1 MTSSYAGEAGIVT
14 SCVSVREVVA
24 HLEHK
29 TAAILQRYGPG
40 PRVHYH
46 AGLVD
51 HPPRANES
59 AQSLR
64 QRLVAG
70 QERILAYAAKIWDAP
85 STLSEDVLDVGCG
98 LGGGAIYWA
107 EKFGAQVTAVT
118 CVPSH
123 VDWVARFA
131 AQAGVGSRVK
141 PLLCDALQMPGES
154 RFTSVVAVDSSSY
167 LPRKPW
173 LLRVA
178 SLLRPGGHVFI
189 IDCFLMQLDYAKA
202 FDRYWHTRIGTIDE
216 YLIAANE
223 SRLRV
228 VSIADIS
235 HRTVHF
241 WTTTLALIQTEMQD
255 PGLDPIERAR
265 YEASVHAHALVRQGL
280 VSNGL
285 RYCLMR
291 LSKDG

>member
-1 MTSSYAGEAGIVT
+1 
-14 SCVSVREVVA
+14 
-24 HLEHK
+24 
-29 TAAILQRYGPG
+29 
-40 PRVHYH
+40 
-46 AGLVD
+46 
-51 HPPRANES
+51 
-59 AQSLR
+59 
-64 QRLVAG
+64 
-70 QERILAYAAKIWDAP
+70 
-85 STLSEDVLDVGCG
+85 
-98 LGGGAIYWA
+98 
-107 EKFGAQVTAVT
+107 
-118 CVPSH
+118 
-123 VDWVARFA
+123 
-131 AQAGVGSRVK
+131 
-141 PLLCDALQMPGES
+141 MPGEN

-173 LLRVA
+173 LLHVA

-189 IDCFLMQLDYAKA
+189 IDCFLVQFNYAKA

-241 WTTTLALIQTEMQD
+241 WTTTLALVQTEMQD

-265 YEASVHAHALVRQGL
+265 YEASVHAHSLVRQGL
-280 VSNGL
+280 ASNGL

>member
-1 MTSSYAGEAGIVT
+1 MT
-14 SCVSVREVVA
+14 SCVGVQEVVA

-51 HPPRANES
+51 HPPHSDES

-64 QRLVAG
+64 QRLVAA
-70 QERILAYAAKIWDAP
+70 QERMLAHAAKIWDAP
-85 STLSEDVLDVGCG
+85 STLSGDVLDVGCG

-107 EKFGAQVTAVT
+107 QKFGAQVTAVT

-131 AQAGVGSRVK
+131 EQAGVGSRVQ
-141 PLLCDALQMPGES
+141 PLLCDALEVSGEN
-154 RFTSVVAVDSSSY
+154 RFSTVIAVDSSSY
-167 LPRKPW
+167 LSRKQW

-189 IDCFLMQLDYAKA
+189 IDCFLARLDYARA

-216 YLIAANE
+216 YLTAAND

-228 VSIADIS
+228 VSVADIS

-241 WTTTLALIQTEMQD
+241 WTTTLALIQAEIRD
-255 PGLDPIERAR
+255 LKLDPPEWVRH
-265 YEASVHAHALVRQGL
+265 EASVHAHSLVREGL

-291 LSKDG
+291 FSKDG